1 MRYDITPSDKGEV
14 ALSICF
20 TCDVIGHMIVLT
32 NQNRLLK
39 YSAVA
44 GQLLAEVDIVLFLV
58 IIMISILFLRYIHYT
73 TQDVVLSQLVI
84 MDDTL

>member
-1 MRYDITPSDKGEV
+1 MMRYDITPCDKGEQ

-39 YSAVA
+39 YSAVT
-44 GQLLAEVDIVLFLV
+44 GQLLAEVHIALF
-58 IIMISILFLRYIHYT
+58 
-73 TQDVVLSQLVI
+73 
-84 MDDTL
+84 

>member
-1 MRYDITPSDKGEV
+1 MMRYDITPCDKGEQ

-39 YSAVA
+39 YSAVT
-44 GQLLAEVDIVLFLV
+44 GQLLAEVHIALFL
-58 IIMISILFLRYIHYT
+58 IIMTSILY
-73 TQDVVLSQLVI
+73 
-84 MDDTL
+84 